1 MFDSY
6 SAEAQGGIVLGPKEK
21 QEKNQLEKMEEK
33 QIDSG
38 LTGQAKVGIVSMAAL
53 VFGILFFSGF
63 FASFQDMKWM
73 KAFDFQ
79 ALSGTFGT
87 IKTVGKDTF
96 MGAGGSSAREGFLF
110 AFSLLPSVMF
120 ALGCVEVLSHF
131 GALRAAQ
138 KLMTPLLRPLMGVP
152 GMVGLTLITDMQST
166 DAGAAMT
173 KELYDKG
180 MINKKEQT
188 IIAAWQYSGAGMIS
202 NFFASG
208 PAVFSLL
215 LFPLI
220 VPLIVI
226 FIFKFIG
233 AIYVRIMLNTFF
245 KEDFRRG
252 E

>member
-1 MFDSY
+1 MNS
-6 SAEAQGGIVLGPKEK
+6 EEK
-21 QEKNQLEKMEEK
+21 QEKNKSEKLMQE
-33 QIDSG
+33 QTDPG
-38 LTGQAKVGIVSMAAL
+38 LTGQAKVGVVSILAL
-53 VFGILFFSGF
+53 LFGILFFAGF

-96 MGAGGSSAREGFLF
+96 LGAGGVSARAGFLF

-120 ALGCVEVLSHF
+120 ALGCVEVLAHF

-138 KLMTPLLRPLMGVP
+138 KLMTPLLRPLLGVP
-152 GMVGLTLITDMQST
+152 GIVGLTLITDMQST

-180 MINKKEQT
+180 LIDKKEQT

-208 PAVFSLL
+208 SAVFALL
-215 LFPLI
+215 A
-220 VPLIVI
+220 VPLIIPLLII
-226 FIFKFIG
+226 FIFKLIG
-233 AIYVRIMLNTFF
+233 TIYVRIMLNTFF